1 MREFKERKKPSTSS
15 DAFFKPTVQTK
26 LAVGQAGDQYEQ
38 EADATADRVVNGTN
52 STSAS
57 KGTSGDGKPLA
68 AGISSVQM
76 KEIAPA
82 EDEKAVQKKEEEK
95 EPVQKKEEEKK
106 EEPIQKKEEEEKPVQ
121 KKEEPAE
128 EEKVQKKE
136 EEKKDETVQ
145 KKEEEK
151 QEEPVQKKEE
161 EQKEESIQKKEEEEQ
176 PVQKKGNNA
185 AASPKVESRL
195 GSRKGKGNELGGSV
209 KNEMEKGFGADFGD
223 VRIHNDSEAT
233 QMAGE
238 MGAQAFTHGNDIYF
252 NKGKFDPQSK
262 AGKELLAHELTHTI
276 QQEGLSEQN
285 IQRKGE
291 EETEN
296 VPQVESTPTEEN
308 EEKPGTGNTMQPDS
322 DQAEPLAKRRR
333 QIPIM
338 GGDFSHQ
345 LSGRFNR
352 NSGSPSELI
361 ITSRDLRE
369 SFTGC
374 NAFTVTI
381 DGVEKAI
388 VNSNSGS
395 ESRTRTVINISDL
408 PAGAHSIAL
417 TMSPECSGTIHV
429 SVMGQ

>member
-15 DAFFKPTVQTK
+15 DAFFKPTVQKK

-38 EADATADRVVNGTN
+38 EADATANRVVNGAN
-52 STSAS
+52 STFGS
-57 KGTSGDGKPLA
+57 KGVNGDGKPLA

-95 EPVQKKEEEKK
+95 KEEPVQKKDEEQQETVQKKDEEEQ
-106 EEPIQKKEEEEKPVQ
+106 EPIQKKEEEKEPVQ

-136 EEKKDETVQ
+136 EEKKDE
-145 KKEEEK
+145 
-151 QEEPVQKKEE
+151 P
-161 EQKEESIQKKEEEEQ
+161 IQKKEEEEK

-185 AASPKVESRL
+185 SASPTVESRL
-195 GSRKGKGNELGGSV
+195 SSRKGKGSAFGGSI
-209 KNEMEKGFGADFGD
+209 KSEMEKGFGADFGD
-223 VRIHNDSEAT
+223 VRIHNDSEAK

-252 NKGKFDPQSK
+252 NEGKFDPQSK

-291 EETEN
+291 EETET
-296 VPQVESTPTEEN
+296 VPETESTQSEEN
-308 EEKPGTGNTMQPDS
+308 EEKPGQVNAMQPDG
-322 DQAEPLAKRRR
+322 DNAEPLAKRRR
-333 QIPIM
+333 QIPIL
-338 GGDFSHQ
+338 GGTFRNQ
-345 LSGRFNR
+345 LSGRFRRTN
-352 NSGSPSELI
+352 GSPSELI
-361 ITSRDLRE
+361 ITSRDLAP
-369 SFTGC
+369 STSGC
-374 NAFTVTI
+374 NAFTVSI
-381 DGVEKAI
+381 DGIEKAVI
-388 VNSNSGS
+388 NSNQQA
-395 ESRTRTVINISDL
+395 TRTVINISDL
-408 PAGAHSIAL
+408 QAGQHSIAL
-417 TMSPECSGTIHV
+417 TMSPECSGVIRA